1 MSLNL
6 LCHTE
11 VPSYTPCRYD
21 TMLTL
26 KYLEDHLLHPA
37 PISHSVDVL
46 QIRKL
51 SQPQGGDEE
60 THPHHILSE
69 RESQN

>member
-6 LCHTE
+6 LCHIE

-51 SQPQGGDEE
+51 SQP
-60 THPHHILSE
+60 
-69 RESQN
+69 